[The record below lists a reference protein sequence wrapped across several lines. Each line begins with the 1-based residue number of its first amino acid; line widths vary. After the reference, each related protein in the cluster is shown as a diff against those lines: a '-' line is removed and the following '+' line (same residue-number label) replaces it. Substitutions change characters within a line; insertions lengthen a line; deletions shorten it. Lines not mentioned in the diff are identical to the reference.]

1 MMENLDDFLD
11 ANVETK
17 MIALY
22 YVAFMPEIIK
32 LMIPVAL
39 LFSSMFTTG
48 KFNTY
53 SELTAM
59 KSSGVSLYKFLF
71 PIAATSLF
79 ISVLSVYFNGWI
91 VPKANEKKLSIERQY
106 LSKNL
111 YDETSTN
118 LFFQIGKHRICS
130 IRNMEEGSNLA
141 SRVSIQDYWANDKT
155 VLVKRY
161 DAKTMNW
168 NDTTKIW
175 TLRDGIL
182 RTLKGRNQT
191 IENFTK
197 MEMKNLLFTP
207 EDIRK
212 QQRKPDEMNYPEL
225 QEFINNQELLG
236 NDVARWR
243 VDFYGKI
250 AFPFAGVIVVL
261 FGIPFSSIKRK
272 SGLGVEFGIAVAVC
286 FLYMVFLKVSQVFG
300 YNGDLHPLLTAWSAN
315 IIFLTLA
322 IINLVRVPK

>member
-11 ANVETK
+11 ANVEIEI
-17 MIALY
+17 IALY

-59 KSSGVSLYKFLF
+59 KASGVSLYKFLI
-71 PIAATSLF
+71 PIVATSF
-79 ISVLSVYFNGWI
+79 VISVLSIYFNGWI

-118 LFFQIGKHRICS
+118 VFFQIGKNRICS
-130 IRNMEEGSNLA
+130 IRNFEEGSYIA
-141 SRVSIQDYWANDKT
+141 SRVSIQDYWVIDKT

-161 DAKTMNW
+161 DAKTMVW

-175 TLRDGIL
+175 TMYDGIV
-182 RTLKGRNQT
+182 RTMKGRNQT
-191 IENFTK
+191 VNSFAK
-197 MEMKNLLFTP
+197 KEMKNLLFVP

-225 QEFINNQELLG
+225 QEFINNQEFLG
-236 NDVARWR
+236 NDVSRWR

-261 FGIPFSSIKRK
+261 FGIPFSSMKRK

-286 FLYMVFLKVSQVFG
+286 FVYMVFLKVSQVFG
-300 YNGDLHPLLTAWSAN
+300 YNGDLNPLLTAWIAN
-315 IIFLTLA
+315 IIFLMLA
-322 IINLVRVPK
+322 IINVARVPK